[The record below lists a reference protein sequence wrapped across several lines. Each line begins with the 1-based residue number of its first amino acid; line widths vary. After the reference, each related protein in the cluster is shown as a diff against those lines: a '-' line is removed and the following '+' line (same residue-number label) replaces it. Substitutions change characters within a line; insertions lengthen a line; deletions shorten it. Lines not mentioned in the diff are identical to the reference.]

1 MESIIPIG
9 YWIFFIFSIVGTL
22 VGLYKLFEKAG
33 EAGWKALVPFYNA
46 YICVKIT
53 GKKMSWFIMLMIPVL
68 NVVVWLLMA
77 NEISK
82 VFGKDSFWGY
92 VGSMMIPYIYFLKL
106 GFDKDV
112 KYIGPHESAK
122 KSAAR
127 EWGDAIAFAVVAA
140 TLIRTFFFEAYT
152 IPTTSMES
160 TLKAGDFL
168 FVSKFHYGARFP
180 ITPLAFPFAHHTMP
194 LIGTKAYSDKVQL
207 PYMRFPGIEK
217 IHRNIEKS
225 IIQNICQRF
234 RLSWPTDPHVLAIV
248 DICDRFSSQIYF
260 DRETRSGNTHFN
272 VPNSSME
279 VVRDFYQKDYPEIF
293 QELDNLWLEYVS
305 SL

>member
-1 MESIIPIG
+1 MVCIN
-9 YWIFFIFSIVGTL
+9 YL
-22 VGLYKLFEKAG
+22 KKAG

-194 LIGTKAYSDKVQL
+194 ITGTKAFSDKVQL
-207 PYMRFPGIEK
+207 PYMRFPALKKYIATALWYLISLK
-217 IHRNIEKS
+217 AIPFISPTKPTV
-225 IIQNICQRF
+225 IIR
-234 RLSWPTDPHVLAIV
+234 
-248 DICDRFSSQIYF
+248 Y
-260 DRETRSGNTHFN
+260 
-272 VPNSSME
+272 
-279 VVRDFYQKDYPEIF
+279 
-293 QELDNLWLEYVS
+293 
-305 SL
+305 